1 MAAQEAAVL
10 LVPQGNYLGA
20 LDVLAELQ
28 AALDSG
34 LLHGLTAFWD
44 LPAQLAHFR
53 QVGPP
58 SGCCCCR
65 AVPVVAGGQYT
76 DRQAG

>member
-10 LVPQGNYLGA
+10 LVPQGDYLGA

-34 LLHGLTAFWD
+34 LLHGLTAFWA

-53 QVGPP
+53 QVQPT
-58 SGCCCCR
+58 CR
-65 AVPVVAGGQYT
+65 SQMLHPEPASARRWP
-76 DRQAG
+76 